1 MPSLSHPKRLAVV
14 PAAISILGAAAT
26 ATACRD
32 LPTLPPDTHLPAS
45 AQIASPPVWGNLN
58 GVSIA
63 GGYGSG
69 VAVDPNEP
77 GIFYIL
83 TDRGPN
89 VATPTANTLLF
100 PLPTFNPQIGKFRLD
115 GDSLRLIQMI
125 GLKTSTGVPLSG
137 LPNPAGSGATG
148 EIAVGPG
155 NAPLGTDPEGIDS
168 EGLALAPDGSFW
180 IGDEYGPH
188 IVHFDRTGR
197 TLERINPFGTGTG
210 GRKIPLVFAKRRA
223 NRGMEGLAITP
234 NGKTVVGIMQN
245 PLDNPTTTIGRA
257 SNVNRIV
264 TFDIATGKVH
274 EYAYVVEANGNYAS
288 DIVALDSHTFLV
300 DERDANFPTAAV
312 PGFKRVYKID
322 LSGATDITDPANG
335 ANGKQFNGA
344 FLEAVPNGGLQA
356 AGITPVSKSLVFDLT
371 TIPGGYA
378 PDKFEGLTTISNNIL
393 VITNDDDFGVID
405 NGMVGMMPKILP
417 LTGKQDRMT
426 MYFVKLPTPFK

>member
-1 MPSLSHPKRLAVV
+1 MPSRNQLKRPPVLSVV
-14 PAAISILGAAAT
+14 GATLGAAAIV
-26 ATACRD
+26 TACRD
-32 LPTLPPDTHLPAS
+32 LPTIPPNVHLPAS
-45 AQIASPPVWGNLN
+45 AQIASPREWGTIN

-77 GIFYIL
+77 GVFYIL

-89 VATPTANTLLF
+89 VATPVANTLLF
-100 PLPTFNPQIGKFRLD
+100 PLPTFTPQIGKFRLD

-125 GLKTSTGVPLSG
+125 GLKTSTGKPLSG
-137 LPNPAGSGATG
+137 LPNPAGEGATG
-148 EIAVGPG
+148 EIAVGVG

-188 IVHFDRTGR
+188 IVHFDRAGR
-197 TLERINPFGTGTG
+197 TIERINPFGTGTG

-234 NGKTVVGIMQN
+234 DGKTVVGIMQN

-264 TFDIATGKVH
+264 TFDVATGKVR
-274 EYAYVVEANGNYAS
+274 EYAYVVETVGNYAS
-288 DIVALDSHTFLV
+288 DIVAISNTEFLV
-300 DERDANFPTAAV
+300 DERDANFPTATV
-312 PGFKRVYKID
+312 PGFKRVYKIS
-322 LSGATDITDPANG
+322 LSGATDVTDPANG
-335 ANGKQFNGA
+335 ANGKTFNGVA
-344 FLEAVPNGGLQA
+344 LEAIPNGGLQG

-371 TIPGGYA
+371 TLPGGYA
-378 PDKFEGLTTISNNIL
+378 PDKFEGLTTIGDNYL
-393 VITNDDDFGVID
+393 VLTNDDDFGVID
-405 NGMVGMMPKILP
+405 NGAQGMMPKILP

-426 MYFVKLPTPFK
+426 MYFVKLQTPFK